1 MEEDE
6 KIIVESPGEEVG
18 AIIYK
23 KVISDVLSDLSLGRV
38 IEKVRVYVDVTEPV
52 FIFVGLR
59 HPGLASVH
67 IKDFADLEIG
77 DYGKQQVLI
86 KLNKEAYIP
95 QLLEKLWERYGR
107 GNIIHEERTLVAV
120 DTPDYMTEVDILSE
134 MVIDE
139 KAGEIDDR
147 IVDSMLR
154 IIPEGFRVR
163 YHQMTKEYI
172 LFVASEDAIK
182 QEWKDRGQAILDKLL
197 DRVSSNA

>member
-23 KVISDVLSDLSLGRV
+23 QVISDVLSDLSLGRV

-59 HPGLASVH
+59 HPGLAAVH

-77 DYGKQQVLI
+77 EYGKHQVLI

-120 DTPDYMTEVDILSE
+120 ETLDYMDEVDIISE

-197 DRVSSNA
+197 DGVSSNA

>member
-1 MEEDE
+1 MEDDE
-6 KIIVESPGEEVG
+6 KIIVEAPGEELG
-18 AIIYK
+18 AEVYMR
-23 KVISDVLSDLSLGRV
+23 VISDVLSDLALGRV

-52 FIFVGLR
+52 FIFVALR
-59 HPGLASVH
+59 HTGLATVRL
-67 IKDFADLEIG
+67 KDFADLEIG
-77 DYGKQQVLI
+77 DYGKHQVLI

-107 GNIIHEERTLVAV
+107 GNIIHEERTLVV
-120 DTPDYMTEVDILSE
+120 VETPDYMDEVDILSD

-139 KAGEIDDR
+139 KVGEISDR
-147 IVDSMLR
+147 IVDAMLR

-182 QEWKDRGQAILDKLL
+182 QEWKDRAQTMLGKLL
-197 DRVSSNA
+197 GGVSSNA